1 MRVDEM
7 EAGRELDVLVAE
19 TLGWKLRGPYKMGS
33 YKVLGCKIERKPEM
47 RWIRPENLALGCDE
61 YGIHYHET
69 GWFGVG
75 SPLLHFSTDIAAIL
89 PVAEQVVGTGHIKI
103 KLMPPDEWNEL
114 YLAQVALWLGY
125 IDPVR
130 TAAEA
135 ATGGQAI
142 ALALARAVVKAK
154 ETTP

>member
-7 EAGRELDVLVAE
+7 EAGRELDALVAE
-19 TLGWKLRGPYKMGS
+19 KVGGVPTNMIGDWMVAVGAPPYYRFGGAVRGLPDY
-33 YKVLGCKIERKPEM
+33 
-47 RWIRPENLALGCDE
+47 
-61 YGIHYHET
+61 
-69 GWFGVG
+69 
-75 SPLLHFSTDIAAIL
+75 STDIAVIL
-89 PVAEQVVGTGHIKI
+89 PIAEQVVGTGHIKI
-103 KLMPPDEWNEL
+103 KLMPPDERNEL

-135 ATGGQAI
+135 VTGGQAI

>member
-1 MRVDEM
+1 MQVDEM
-7 EAGRELDVLVAE
+7 EGRELDVLVAE
-19 TLGWKLRGPYKMGS
+19 KVMGDCGHILADFRPIGFSHYGPNMSCVKCRKSVTRGEIQDTP
-33 YKVLGCKIERKPEM
+33 
-47 RWIRPENLALGCDE
+47 
-61 YGIHYHET
+61 HY
-69 GWFGVG
+69 
-75 SPLLHFSTDIAAIL
+75 STDIAAIL

>member
-1 MRVDEM
+1 MNVDEM
-7 EAGRELDVLVAE
+7 EGRELDVLVAE
-19 TLGWKLRGPYKMGS
+19 AMGWSLLGGSETITLYAGHQVSRVCD
-33 YKVLGCKIERKPEM
+33 KVGLPPGRSAAIGM
-47 RWIRPENLALGCDE
+47 RIVP
-61 YGIHYHET
+61 
-69 GWFGVG
+69 
-75 SPLLHFSTDIAAIL
+75 HFSTDVAAVL
-89 PVAEQVVGTGHIKI
+89 PAATQVVGTGHIKI

-142 ALALARAVVKAK
+142 ALALARAVVTAK
-154 ETTP
+154 GMEEVTE

>member
-1 MRVDEM
+1 MNVDEM
-7 EAGRELDVLVAE
+7 EGRELDVLVAE
-19 TLGWKLRGPYKMGS
+19 AMGWSLLGGSETITLYAGHQVSRVFGKVGLPPGRVEGEGMRIVPY
-33 YKVLGCKIERKPEM
+33 
-47 RWIRPENLALGCDE
+47 
-61 YGIHYHET
+61 
-69 GWFGVG
+69 
-75 SPLLHFSTDIAAIL
+75 FSTDVAVVL
-89 PVAEQVVGTGHIKI
+89 PAAEQVVGTGHIKI

-142 ALALARAVVKAK
+142 ALALARAVVTAK
-154 ETTP
+154 GMEEVTE

>member
-7 EAGRELDVLVAE
+7 KAGRELDVLVAKAM
-19 TLGWKLRGPYKMGS
+19 GARIVDCWGGPP
-33 YKVLGCKIERKPEM
+33 V
-47 RWIRPENLALGCDE
+47 
-61 YGIHYHET
+61 
-69 GWFGVG
+69 FGV
-75 SPLLHFSTDIAAIL
+75 PVFCLLDERVQPISYYSTDIATIL

>member
-7 EAGRELDVLVAE
+7 EAGRELDALVAE
-19 TLGWKLRGPYKMGS
+19 KVGGVPTNMIGDWMVAVGAPPYYRFGGAVRGLPDY
-33 YKVLGCKIERKPEM
+33 
-47 RWIRPENLALGCDE
+47 
-61 YGIHYHET
+61 
-69 GWFGVG
+69 
-75 SPLLHFSTDIAAIL
+75 STDIAAIL

>member
-7 EAGRELDVLVAE
+7 KAGRELDVLVAKAM
-19 TLGWKLRGPYKMGS
+19 GARIVDCWGGPP
-33 YKVLGCKIERKPEM
+33 V
-47 RWIRPENLALGCDE
+47 
-61 YGIHYHET
+61 
-69 GWFGVG
+69 FGV
-75 SPLLHFSTDIAAIL
+75 PVFCLLDERVQPISYYSTDIATIL

-135 ATGGQAI
+135 VTGGQAI

>member
-1 MRVDEM
+1 MNIDEM

-19 TLGWKLRGPYKMGS
+19 AMGLDMVVRQTIGPHIIWTPDD
-33 YKVLGCKIERKPEM
+33 KVYEVPR
-47 RWIRPENLALGCDE
+47 
-61 YGIHYHET
+61 Y
-69 GWFGVG
+69 
-75 SPLLHFSTDIAAIL
+75 STDIAAIL

-135 ATGGQAI
+135 VTGGQAI